1 MSSQNASVSKMSD
14 GQDTCQFGLEYP
26 AETMASNDEEPEYDA
41 RDYICYSLLSHLD
54 AEQNEGRSIVRTQF
68 LKLSCIADRILKE
81 DYDRDVELPR
91 YWYQY
96 GEILNET
103 PLNSTTYNV
112 SYAEWD
118 DRTRVVSPAPGITTD
133 AFDVDPTEKE
143 DIDRVVGHVARKFAN
158 DDSDSIKDHQYEQY
172 APTSFI
178 QAFDEFRE
186 YIGDQEAQNTSLSDF
201 GDNAVPAAEDE
212 AKEKLD
218 ALLTTYPEDQ
228 YSTMYK
234 LFLRWEDTT
243 RLLLDH
249 EDFDQLEPLLEDFW
263 ETFSQ
268 VELRHHHEQHTPND
282 QKLRWRS
289 NQDDLVAGFRSKL
302 SEVRDEVL
310 LQRET
315 SGVLDSMTETGFPE
329 EYS

>member
-1 MSSQNASVSKMSD
+1 MV
-14 GQDTCQFGLEYP
+14 
-26 AETMASNDEEPEYDA
+26 SNDEEPEYAA
-41 RDYICYSLLSHLD
+41 RDYLCYSLLAQLD

-68 LKLSCIADRILKE
+68 LKLTCIADRILEE
-81 DYDRDVELPR
+81 DHGRDVELPR

-103 PLNSTTYNV
+103 PLNSSTYNV
-112 SYAEWD
+112 SQANWS
-118 DRTRVVSPAPGITTD
+118 DRARVVSPAPGITAD
-133 AFDVDPTEKE
+133 AFDVDPPEKE
-143 DIDRVVGHVARKFAN
+143 DIDRVVSHVARKFAN
-158 DDSDSIKDHQYEQY
+158 DDSESIKDYQYEQY
-172 APTSFI
+172 APTTFI
-178 QAFDEFRE
+178 KTFDEFRE
-186 YIGDQEAQNTSLSDF
+186 FIGNQESQNTSLSDF
-201 GDNAVPAAEDE
+201 GENTIPASEDE

-218 ALLTTYPEDQ
+218 DLLGAYPEEQ

-249 EDFDQLEPLLEDFW
+249 EDFDQVEALLEDFW

-268 VELRHHHEQHTPND
+268 VELRHHHEQHTPNN
-282 QKLRWRS
+282 QKLHWQS
-289 NQDDLVAGFRSKL
+289 EQDDLVTGFRSKL